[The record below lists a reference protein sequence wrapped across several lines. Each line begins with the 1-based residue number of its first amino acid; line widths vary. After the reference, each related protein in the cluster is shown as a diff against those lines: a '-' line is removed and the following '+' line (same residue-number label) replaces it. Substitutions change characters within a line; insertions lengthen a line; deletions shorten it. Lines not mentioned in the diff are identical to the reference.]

1 MPNTDHYFHLYLI
14 NPSRYG
20 EDGYVVFWHH
30 PPLPNNTLACLNAL
44 ALDCA
49 RRQVLGAGVR
59 IEVTVW
65 DETADPIPLEEI
77 KARISAGSGLVG
89 LTGVQSHQYPRA
101 LDLARQLRAFGIP
114 VCIGGFH
121 VSGVLGMFGQPTP
134 ELKRPCPWA

>member
-1 MPNTDHYFHLYLI
+1 MNPELSVFHLYFI

-20 EDGYVVFWHH
+20 EDGYVVFWHY

-49 RRQVLGAGVR
+49 RREVLGRGVH

-65 DETADPIPLEEI
+65 DETGGPAPLEEI
-77 KARISAGSGLVG
+77 KARIKGGNGLVG

-101 LDLARQLRAFGIP
+101 LDLARQLRSAGVP
-114 VCIGGFH
+114 VCMGAFMSA
-121 VSGVLGMFGQPTP
+121 V
-134 ELKRPCPWA
+134 